1 LLGIWIWEPVLFTPW
16 MHIRDE
22 FFPDPGSF
30 WLWISLLLKAWEARQ
45 IKFAFPFLCRIWELG
60 SGMKKYLDPDLG

>member
-30 WLWISLLLKAWEARQ
+30 WLWLSLLLKAW
-45 IKFAFPFLCRIWELG
+45 
-60 SGMKKYLDPDLG
+60 